1 MIRTVRCHYNKL
13 EEYCNK
19 IGREHIISI
28 TSCWGEQ
35 YGEHF
40 FTLVYDTPNLILMI
54 MAFTQSE
61 PVDVYNMTVEEQ
73 IKSEREIL
81 GR

>member
-1 MIRTVRCHYNKL
+1 MKWNQDIC
-13 EEYCNK
+13 EK
-19 IGREHIISI
+19 ILAIV
-28 TSCWGEQ
+28 
-35 YGEHF
+35 
-40 FTLVYDTPNLILMI
+40 LAVILMI

>member
-1 MIRTVRCHYNKL
+1 MNLQMVLFYL
-13 EEYCNK
+13 EKEILCGINHLNRSSKRKQKMKWNQDICEK
-19 IGREHIISI
+19 ILAIV
-28 TSCWGEQ
+28 
-35 YGEHF
+35 
-40 FTLVYDTPNLILMI
+40 LAVILMI